1 MQLYSTNYR
10 FIEKEISVYKYQIL
24 SLWVYLQY
32 KRSVIL
38 VYPSISWTL
47 DVKQYTIFFW
57 TSQLP
62 CSLTRL
68 DKCFISKFLP
78 SSGMVTDLNEN
89 TRLVLQFI
97 QKNPGCHMRQIQRE
111 LTMAMGTIQY
121 HLNALEEMG
130 RIVSERADSHRFYFP
145 VGSFGALERNI
156 LKILNHDSAREILLF
171 IIERKNPTQTDIVN
185 GIKISSG
192 TANWHL
198 TRLLSY
204 GVISQEREGKFKR
217 YMLNGRP
224 DAVIKLLQNYH
235 TSSWNKWSNK
245 LAELFL
251 SISPQEEEE

>member
-1 MQLYSTNYR
+1 MFSTYHTHIKN
-10 FIEKEISVYKYQIL
+10 EIRVNKYPVL
-24 SLWVYLQY
+24 SLQIYLQN
-32 KRSVIL
+32 KRPMIL
-38 VYPSISWTL
+38 VYPSILWIL
-47 DVKQYTIFFW
+47 NFKQYTVIFMEG
-57 TSQLP
+57 QLS

-68 DKCFISKFLP
+68 DKCFIAKFMP
-78 SSGMVTDLNEN
+78 CSDVVTELNEN
-89 TRLVLQFI
+89 TQLVLRFI
-97 QKNPGCHMRQIQRE
+97 QKNPGCHMRQIQRD
-111 LTMAMGTIQY
+111 LSMAMGTIQY
-121 HLNALEEMG
+121 HLNMLEEMG

-145 VGSFGALERNI
+145 VGSFGNLERNI
-156 LKILNHDSAREILLF
+156 LKVLNQDSARDILLF

-185 GIKISSG
+185 GIRISSG

-204 GVISQEREGKFKR
+204 GIISQEREGKFKR

-251 SISPQEEEE
+251 SISPQEDEE